1 MQKEKT
7 KISTLT
13 FHDGINHGA
22 YLQVY
27 ALHNYLKQNGYQ
39 NEIINY
45 KNPKHWFKEYKCF
58 LYTKNIKNLIENI
71 KKIIKFKKSH
81 KKLKFTKFTFSRKK
95 VSKKKFETIII
106 GSDVIWDLNQLLQG
120 YQGYNY
126 DPIYFGKDL
135 NAKKII
141 SYAASFGHTDQK
153 EKKIKEI
160 KKYIEKFHAIS
171 VRDKNSFKIIKRLIN
186 QEVPIVLDPIFLYN
200 FSNEIIECPYSN
212 FVLIYDPGKLNKEN
226 IDEIK
231 SYAKKINKKTI
242 AIGYKQPWCDINVVA
257 LDPFEW
263 LGYFQKA
270 KIIITTAFHGTLFA
284 IKYNKEFATVLT
296 PGRKNKFEPTLTNL
310 KLTQRILQNNENL
323 EKLFDQKINYD
334 ITNQKLS
341 ILIKQAKK
349 YLIDS
354 L

>member
-1 MQKEKT
+1 METSK
-7 KISTLT
+7 KIKIGILT

-45 KNPKHWFKEYKCF
+45 KSFKYWFKEYRCF
-58 LYTKNIKNLIENI
+58 LYRKSPKDLIENI

-81 KKLKFTKFTFSRKK
+81 KKLKFTKFTFSHKK
-95 VSKKKFETIII
+95 VSKKKFETVII
-106 GSDVIWDLNQLLQG
+106 GSDIVWDLNQSFLNH
-120 YQGYNY
+120 NY
-126 DPIYFGKDL
+126 DSIYFGKDL
-135 NAKKII
+135 NTKKII
-141 SYAASFGHTDQK
+141 SYAASFGSIDQK

-171 VRDKNSFKIIKRLIN
+171 VRDKNSFKIIKGLIN
-186 QEVPIVLDPIFLYN
+186 QEVPIVLDPTFLYD
-200 FSNEIIECPYSN
+200 FSDEIIECPYN
-212 FVLIYDPGKLNKEN
+212 DFILIYDPGKLNKEN

-231 SYAKKINKKTI
+231 NYAKKRNKKTI
-242 AIGYKQPWCDINVVA
+242 AIGYKQSWCDINIVA

-270 KIIITTAFHGTLFA
+270 ETIVTTAFHGTVFA
-284 IKYNKEFATVLT
+284 IKYNKEFATIIT
-296 PGRKNKFEPTLTNL
+296 DGRKNKFEPILANL
-310 KLTQRILQNNENL
+310 GLTQRILQNNKNL
-323 EKLFDQKINYD
+323 EKLFSQKINYN
-334 ITNQKLS
+334 ITNQKLN

-349 YLIDS
+349 YLINS